1 MNKISIIINLTLNKK
16 FKYKNSLTHFGHL
29 VTSNRTRIYLGQIV
43 LIEIIFLTL
52 AKFARNWT

>member
-1 MNKISIIINLTLNKK
+1 MNKISIIIKFNLKQK

-43 LIEIIFLTL
+43 LIKIIFLTL